1 MIAKFFI
8 VYVLSISLLSCSL
21 HRIDIQQ
28 GNLVTQEMLD
38 QLQLKM
44 PAHKV
49 RFVMGTPLVMDTFHQ
64 NRWDYIYIIQ
74 PAYKKAQQRRL
85 TLLFDEDQ
93 KLKKIEGNV
102 KIGKR
107 KVPKPSLPDEFDE
120 EPIL

>member
-49 RFVMGTPLVMDTFHQ
+49 RFIMGTPLVMDTFHQ
-64 NRWDYIYIIQ
+64 NRWDYVYIIQ
-74 PAYKKAQQRRL
+74 PAYQKAQQRHL

-107 KVPKPSLPDEFDE
+107 KLPKPSQSDEFNE